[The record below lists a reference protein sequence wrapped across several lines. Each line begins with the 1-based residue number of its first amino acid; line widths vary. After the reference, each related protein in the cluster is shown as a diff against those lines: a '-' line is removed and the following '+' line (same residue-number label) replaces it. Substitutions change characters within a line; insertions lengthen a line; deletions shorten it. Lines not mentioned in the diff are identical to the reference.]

1 MNRLTY
7 NKSGWFYHPFL
18 IYRKLY
24 PADNLLPIYQEIYLI
39 SIMAAGQFVHLN
51 FCRRCIEINS
61 ELRVNDRIRAKEV
74 RLISAD
80 GSQVGIISTADAMR
94 LSEEKGLDLVEV
106 APQANPPVCKIM
118 DYGKYKYE
126 QAKKSRK
133 AKKNQNVMN
142 VKEVQMGLKI
152 ETHDFNVK
160 LRMARRF
167 LENKDKVKVRVKF
180 RGREL
185 MHKEL
190 GYGLMKRIID
200 GIEDLGRVESKP
212 KMEGRNMFMILT
224 PHIDN

>member
-1 MNRLTY
+1 M
-7 NKSGWFYHPFL
+7 
-18 IYRKLY
+18 
-24 PADNLLPIYQEIYLI
+24 
-39 SIMAAGQFVHLN
+39 
-51 FCRRCIEINS
+51 
-61 ELRVNDRIRAKEV
+61 NDRIRAREV

-126 QAKKSRK
+126 QAKKTKK

-152 ETHDFNVK
+152 EAHDFNVK
-160 LRMARRF
+160 LRMARKF

-185 MHKEL
+185 MHKDL
-190 GYGLMKRIID
+190 GFGLMNRLIK
-200 GIEDLGRVESKP
+200 GIEDLGKVESKP

-224 PHIDN
+224 PNIDT

>member
-1 MNRLTY
+1 MLFLY
-7 NKSGWFYHPFL
+7 INKFTLFTVMAVGRFFL
-18 IYRKLY
+18 K
-24 PADNLLPIYQEIYLI
+24 
-39 SIMAAGQFVHLN
+39 F
-51 FCRRCIEINS
+51 FRRCIEINS
-61 ELRVNDRIRAKEV
+61 DLRVNDRIRAREV

-126 QAKKSRK
+126 QAKKTKK

-152 ETHDFNVK
+152 EAHDFNVK
-160 LRMARRF
+160 LRMARKF

-185 MHKEL
+185 MHKDL
-190 GYGLMKRIID
+190 GFGLMNRLIE
-200 GIEDLGRVESKP
+200 GIEDLGKVESKP

-224 PHIDN
+224 PNIDT